1 MNAKNA
7 FSVNLDCLNNIQDF
21 MQAQNADKKWINTG
35 DAIKASA
42 QVYGFR
48 VDNVHNETY
57 RMLNGIHRNARN
69 GEQEFELEGVAE
81 G

>member
-1 MNAKNA
+1 
-7 FSVNLDCLNNIQDF
+7 

-35 DAIKASA
+35 EAIKASA

-48 VDNVHNETY
+48 VDNVHSETY

-69 GEQEFELEGVAE
+69 GEQELELEGVAE
-81 G
+81 GEEDARSSIQDSTDENKRRK

>member
-1 MNAKNA
+1 
-7 FSVNLDCLNNIQDF
+7 

-35 DAIKASA
+35 EAIKASA

-48 VDNVHNETY
+48 VDNVHSETY

-69 GEQEFELEGVAE
+69 GEQELELEGVAE
-81 G
+81 GEEDARSSIQDSTEENKRRK

>member
-1 MNAKNA
+1 
-7 FSVNLDCLNNIQDF
+7 

-48 VDNVHNETY
+48 VDNVHSETY

-69 GEQEFELEGVAE
+69 GEQELVLEGVAE
-81 G
+81 GEEDARSSIQDSADENKRRK